1 VTSPL
6 RPPTRRRRFAR
17 LLWRIIRRWTP
28 HRVGVRTRIALTFGV
43 GAFVLS
49 GVLATTTYTL
59 TSSSLI
65 ARIGT
70 DGIGRRA
77 VSETLDS
84 LRISLALAATFTVV
98 IGVALGA
105 MSSRRVVRPLANAAA
120 AARAIADGRLD
131 TRLEPTDDPDLNALS
146 DAFNDMVAT
155 LQRRVERDAQFA
167 SDVSHELRSPLMTL
181 AASVEVMST
190 RRDELSERGRAAL
203 DLLVADVARFRG
215 LVEDL
220 LEISRY
226 DAGAVRLT
234 RERLRLAEFVRQ
246 AVLASTLPATEV
258 RIDERCSE
266 RIIVGDRRR
275 LARVMANL
283 LDNARQHSS
292 GTATVHVVPA
302 DDSPLAHAWVIV
314 EDDGEGIVDGEEKAI
329 FERFTRGAQAGKRGA
344 SEGAGLGLALV
355 REHVALHG
363 GRVWAERRRDGL
375 LGARFVVELPCEL
388 EPTIS
393 TELPVTAT

>member
-17 LLWRIIRRWTP
+17 ILWRVIRRWTP

-393 TELPVTAT
+393 TELPVTGA

>member
-1 VTSPL
+1 
-6 RPPTRRRRFAR
+6 
-17 LLWRIIRRWTP
+17 
-28 HRVGVRTRIALTFGV
+28 
-43 GAFVLS
+43 
-49 GVLATTTYTL
+49 L

-375 LGARFVVELPCEL
+375 LGARFVIELPCEL
-388 EPTIS
+388 VPTV
-393 TELPVTAT
+393 TGEVPVTTPQA